1 MTTEQFNN
9 GLAWVSAKA
18 SEGYKLCHYILS
30 FGSTYLIYNY
40 VISKG
45 LDAGYNMYL
54 VYILAFALANLW
66 YRAIE
71 HTLTVIM
78 PFAVAWIMT
87 GKATAKEMSRTAR
100 VAARSS
106 VMAVVIMLTATAAL
120 SFAIN
125 PQISETMNEREDSGR
140 EIATNAATLSSY
152 DKDVEIK
159 RSELA
164 AARER
169 DAQIKTDAEKKAAD
183 LLNSAIYSKGN
194 EMARLYKAGHGWAA
208 GELSGAIK
216 KAKRN
221 GARIIASAEK
231 ADKEAPTLQADLND
245 YMKRSGAARDTVATM
260 TLAVLTSRENAYVSK
275 VGQTNTILWLVVGFV
290 FVIYIF
296 LAFLMVNAR
305 LERGEDI
312 IDDDSPGVMKV
323 AKTAALTFNKKLGQ
337 KLADKWDVKFVSV
350 APLPALA
357 IAGNVSVPAESQ
369 QRQNAENSLASDFQ
383 HIKSESAPEEVSESQ
398 QEVSEEVSA
407 PPPAGFA
414 TPPKVNAGFWVDEA
428 VAYRKRVYGWW
439 ATAHKRN
446 KPAATKEDNRAK
458 AEDAFKWFEAQGC
471 TVTKKEAGKVS
482 IKFPRA

>member
-1 MTTEQFNN
+1 MNTEQFNN
-9 GLAWVSAKA
+9 ALAWVSAKA

-40 VISKG
+40 VIGKG
-45 LDAGYNMYL
+45 VDAGYSVYL
-54 VYILAFALANLW
+54 VYVLAFALANLW

-87 GKATAKEMSRTAR
+87 GSATAKEMSRTAR

-106 VMAVVIMLTATAAL
+106 VLAVLIMLAATAAL

-164 AARER
+164 SARDR
-169 DAQIKTDAEKKAAD
+169 DAQIKTDAEKKAAE
-183 LLNSAIYSKGN
+183 LLNSAIYSQGN
-194 EMARLYKAGHGWAA
+194 EMARLYNAGHQWAA

-216 KAKRN
+216 KAKLN
-221 GARIIASAEK
+221 GARIITAAGK
-231 ADKEAPTLQADLND
+231 ARKESPTLQADLND

-290 FVIYIF
+290 FIIYIF

-312 IDDDSPGVMKV
+312 IDDDSPGAMKV
-323 AKTAALTFNKKLGQ
+323 AKTAALNFNKKWGQ

-350 APLPALA
+350 VPAPALA
-357 IAGNVSVPAESQ
+357 MAGNVSAHVESQ
-369 QRQNAENSLASDFQ
+369 PRKLAEKSLPSDFQ
-383 HIKSESAPEEVSESQ
+383 HIKSESAPEEVRESQ
-398 QEVSEEVSA
+398 GKVSAIVSA
-407 PPPAGFA
+407 PPPPGFA
-414 TPPKVNAGFWVDEA
+414 IPPKVSASFWAEDA
-428 VAYRKRVYGWW
+428 IAYRKRVYGWW
-439 ATAHKRN
+439 ATAN
-446 KPAATKEDNRAK
+446 NAGKPSSTKEDNRTK
-458 AEDAFKWFEAQGC
+458 SEDAFNWFETHGC
-471 TVTKKEAGKVS
+471 TVTKKEGGKVS
-482 IKFPRA
+482 IKFPKG